1 MAQRIEM
8 DQLGGDDRSTE
19 QVARRNNDERSLG
32 SLIKELGD
40 ESSRLVQEEVR
51 LAKTEMREKV
61 EVYERNAIKMA
72 VGGVLLLGAVFVLL
86 VAVNRGLTV
95 LLDQYMSLEVAV
107 WLSPLILAA
116 LAALIGWSM
125 FKSAQRAMGREGVV
139 PQQTMETLRNE
150 KDWVKQQARE
160 VRHG

>member
-1 MAQRIEM
+1 MAQRIEREQFG
-8 DQLGGDDRSTE
+8 DDDRSSE
-19 QVARRNNDERSLG
+19 QIAHRNDERSLG
-32 SLIKELGD
+32 SLIKELGN

-61 EVYERNAIKMA
+61 EVYERNAAKMA

-95 LLDQYMSLEVAV
+95 LLEQFVSLEVAV
-107 WLSPLILAA
+107 WLSPLILAL
-116 LAALIGWSM
+116 LAGLIGWGM
-125 FKSAQRAMGREGVV
+125 FKSAQRAMAREGVM
-139 PQQTMETLRNE
+139 PRQTMETLRDE

-160 VRHG
+160 VGHG